1 MPILAQP
8 STTQEL
14 NSQPGRNRDTP
25 MDKIFLIT
33 GIFCSAIILRR
44 IGSIREKQVGM
55 LVSYVVTVSLPCL
68 TLMTIGS
75 LDLEN
80 AHFDIAVIAWAVM
93 LAGAA
98 AAYLVGKA
106 ISLEGARLRV
116 FMLVTMFPNTAFL
129 GYPFVF
135 ALYGTTGLSYAV
147 IYDQM
152 GMFPIFVSLGFLIAG
167 GRESLRHAVKFPPLI
182 ALLAALAMNGA
193 GYTIAGP
200 AAQLL
205 KAVGWT
211 TLPLTI
217 FIIGFRVRLTA
228 LRDYK
233 PLAFCLLLRMLI
245 LPVILFALFHLL
257 GKSGPPYQVTVMQTA
272 MPPALT
278 TSILAL
284 QYRLDN
290 DLAVA
295 CISVGTIISMV
306 VFSTA
311 MLFQ

>member
-1 MPILAQP
+1 
-8 STTQEL
+8 
-14 NSQPGRNRDTP
+14 
-25 MDKIFLIT
+25 MDKIILIT
-33 GIFCSAIILRR
+33 GIFCLAMILRR
-44 IGSIREKQVGM
+44 NGLVREKHMGM

-68 TLMTIGS
+68 TLMTISG

-80 AHFDIAVIAWAVM
+80 AHFDIAIIAWAVM

-98 AAYLVGKA
+98 AAFLVGKA

-135 ALYGTTGLSYAV
+135 ALYGATGLSYAV

-152 GMFPIFVSLGFLIAG
+152 GMFPVFVSIGFLIAG
-167 GRESLRHAVKFPPLI
+167 GRKSLRHAVKFPPLI
-182 ALLAALAMNGA
+182 ALLAALAVNGA
-193 GYTIAGP
+193 GYTVTGP

-228 LRDYK
+228 LRDHK
-233 PLAFCLLLRMLI
+233 PLVLCLLVRMLI
-245 LPVILFALFHLL
+245 LPAILFAIFHAL
-257 GKSGPPYQVTVMQTA
+257 GKSGIPYEVTITQSA

-295 CISVGTIISMV
+295 CISVGTIVSMIA
-306 VFSTA
+306 FSIA
-311 MLFQ
+311 MLVQ

>member
-1 MPILAQP
+1 MPGHR
-8 STTQEL
+8 
-14 NSQPGRNRDTP
+14 PGSSGRAACGRKEPDTA

-33 GIFCSAIILRR
+33 GIFCLAMILRR
-44 IGSIREKQVGM
+44 TGSIREKHMGM
-55 LVSYVVTVSLPCL
+55 LVSYVVTISLPCL
-68 TLMTIGS
+68 TLMTITG
-75 LDLEN
+75 LDLKK
-80 AHFDIAVIAWAVM
+80 AHFDIAFIAWAVM
-93 LAGAA
+93 LTGAA
-98 AAYLVGKA
+98 AAYLIGRA
-106 ISLEGARLRV
+106 ASLEGPRLRV

-135 ALYGTTGLSYAV
+135 ALYGATGLSYAV

-152 GMFPIFVSLGFLIAG
+152 GMFPVFVSLGFLIAG
-167 GRESLRHAVKFPPLI
+167 GRESMRHAVKFPPLI
-182 ALLAALAMNGA
+182 ALLAALAINGA
-193 GYTIAGP
+193 GYAITGP
-200 AAQLL
+200 TAHLL
-205 KAVGWT
+205 KAIGWS

-233 PLAFCLLLRMLI
+233 PLVWCLLLRMLI
-245 LPVILFALFHLL
+245 LPALLFALFHVL
-257 GKSGPPYQVTVMQTA
+257 GKTGAPYQVTVMQSA

-295 CISVGTIISMV
+295 CISVGTIISMIA
-306 VFSTA
+306 FSAA
-311 MLFQ
+311 MLLQ